1 MPFSFSLTSNATS
14 DASSRTP
21 HGSFPFLTA
30 TDAQIIS
37 QIVNRTPRNTPTF
50 NAILN
55 SYNAVLDQNQLD
67 HQSREKY
74 YSLLLK
80 LSLVAGQDWH
90 ERWSRVCASQGLG
103 THEENNSTQHL
114 LRLSPPSN
122 SQDSL
127 ESSVEDASRTIRANP
142 LHTHPDSPP
151 LQSPV
156 STRLTIPRAPYRQI
170 QSTPNKLTRF
180 TPSRTTASSTVLTE
194 SSQDGDGLDL
204 GSRFVDPLDALADRF
219 RRETLLRL
227 GFHTW
232 KHLSNYWGMANNE
245 AHLGRGKLIVGYAW
259 RKFRSRFGKRQREIK
274 MVDGVAKTR
283 SKSAI
288 LIQWRV
294 ATAEKQR
301 IRRKNYE
308 SQATTQ
314 IQTLMNRNILSQT
327 FTKWAM
333 GSKLLIIQRLRD
345 NNLKSI
351 IVNRWFNQFSAI
363 CRLSNLADNFRREVN
378 ASSLLRSTMAH
389 WKWKTDLKVKEFHII
404 QISAQRMLIEVMDR
418 WCQLAHSRIVVLRP
432 GWPMTFG

>member
-1 MPFSFSLTSNATS
+1 
-14 DASSRTP
+14 
-21 HGSFPFLTA
+21 
-30 TDAQIIS
+30 
-37 QIVNRTPRNTPTF
+37 
-50 NAILN
+50 
-55 SYNAVLDQNQLD
+55 
-67 HQSREKY
+67 
-74 YSLLLK
+74 
-80 LSLVAGQDWH
+80 
-90 ERWSRVCASQGLG
+90 
-103 THEENNSTQHL
+103 L

-180 TPSRTTASSTVLTE
+180 TPSRTTSSSTVLTE

-418 WCQLAHSRIVVLRP
+418 WCQLATSSRLAYDFWVRNTQKTCLRAWAHRRYRLKKMQRKANRVIAVRNHNLA
-432 GWPMTFG
+432 GKMMNLWMIQERGRLLGRILLTRLIKNTFASWMTRFNRIRHYLDAKRKCFRKRSSSGKQLQH